1 MDALISHNPIT
12 GAKAHMQIQIS
23 ADQLAPVAGNERQAL
38 FAIALALTRTA
49 QDVQKEVRAQL
60 PTRFTLRNG
69 WTARNIRIEPASKSS
84 LEATISAPN
93 YMRKQETG
101 EREIARKRYLA
112 APGPAVGNRIA
123 PPSMRPAQVMRSK
136 RTFVLETKS
145 GKVGIAQRNGRKR
158 LPLRILWWLTPMQDY
173 QERFEFGDTGRDVV
187 EKRFAIR
194 FDEAFRNA
202 LSTAR

>member
-1 MDALISHNPIT
+1 
-12 GAKAHMQIQIS
+12 MQIQIS

-49 QDVQKEVRAQL
+49 QDVQKEVRGQL
-60 PTRFTLRNG
+60 PTRFKLRNG
-69 WTARNIRIEPASKSS
+69 WTARNIKIEAASKSG

-101 EREIARKRYLA
+101 EREVARKRYLA
-112 APGPAVGNRIA
+112 APGPAVGDRIA
-123 PPSMRPAQVMRSK
+123 PRSMRPANALRNK
-136 RTFVLETKS
+136 GTFIMEMQS
-145 GKVGIAQRNGRKR
+145 GKVGIAQRKGRKR

-173 QERFEFGDTGRDVV
+173 QERFEFGDTAQDVV

-194 FDEAFRNA
+194 FNEAFSQA
-202 LSTAR
+202 MSTAR